1 MANFGL
7 NDTIGV
13 LMRILQHHQEI
24 IKLWHDVS
32 DLLVKLG
39 LVQAGVVPARA
50 THAYDVEWVQQSLNQ
65 VGGAK
70 LQVDGI
76 MGENTVKA
84 VKDYQAKH
92 KLEAD
97 GWVGMLTVAQLEND
111 LAGSRS
117 RSG

>member
-13 LMRILQHHQEI
+13 LMRVLQHHQEI
-24 IKLWHDVS
+24 IKLWHDTTA
-32 DLLVKLG
+32 LLVKLG
-39 LVQAGVVPARA
+39 LVQPGAVPMKAS
-50 THAYDVEWVQQSLNQ
+50 HAYDVEWVQQSLNQ

-97 GWVGMLTVAQLEND
+97 GWVGMLTVAQLETD
-111 LAGSRS
+111 LAGSSARS
-117 RSG
+117 R